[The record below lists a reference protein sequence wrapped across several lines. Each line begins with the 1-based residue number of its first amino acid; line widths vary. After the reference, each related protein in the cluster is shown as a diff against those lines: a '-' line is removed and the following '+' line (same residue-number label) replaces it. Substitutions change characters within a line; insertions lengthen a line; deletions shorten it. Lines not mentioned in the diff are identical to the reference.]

1 MGMGILTIGN
11 SAISAAYT
19 QLQVTGHNIANANTV
34 GYTRQEVKL
43 QSAGASYNGFG
54 FVGRGVDVSTVQR
67 SYNEYLTREVT
78 QTTSQAASDKS
89 RAQELARIDRIFA
102 NSTKGLGAAIDD
114 YSSSWGDVV
123 NRPFDSSARSAVIAR
138 GQTLTQQVASID
150 RQLNQATDD
159 VNARLM
165 QGVQAINPTL
175 ERLAKLNDQL
185 AQMGASNQPPNDLLD
200 QRDQMLMEINKS
212 IRAISYENKDGTVS
226 VFSASGEPLVLG
238 NSASKLGIVRDGF
251 DDTKLAITLTV
262 SGRQLVQSSEI
273 LGGGEISGL
282 LKFRDQDLAQIQARL
297 GQLVGSLASAVN
309 QVQTNGT
316 DLNGNAASALFSI
329 GQPKALPLAQNSG
342 NGQLSIKL
350 ADGAALAPSDYE
362 LSFNGGQFSL
372 MRVDTG
378 STTQFTTLPI
388 QVDGLSIHLS
398 SGTIA
403 DGDQFQLKT
412 ASSFAGGFK
421 QLISQ
426 PSQLA
431 AGMAMTGVSASTN
444 LGSASI
450 DSLSVQSNNPNLKQP
465 VSVTFT
471 SATSFDVAGVGTGNP
486 SAQTYAAGTQISFN
500 GWTAVLNG
508 TPKAGDVL
516 TFTPV
521 TQPSADNRN
530 AQRMLD
536 AFSSGL
542 SNGTTFVGSYA
553 DLVADV
559 GLKARNASDSFS
571 LSENLNLNAQRAQ
584 SEVSG
589 VNLDE
594 EAAKLI
600 QYQQAYQAAAK
611 LIASGQ
617 QIFQSL
623 LDAMG

>member
-1 MGMGILTIGN
+1 MGIGILTIGN
-11 SAISAAYT
+11 SAMSAAYT

-34 GYTRQEVKL
+34 GYTRQEVQL
-43 QSAGASYNGFG
+43 QSAGAGYNGFG

-67 SYNEYLTREVT
+67 SYSEYLTREVT
-78 QTTSQAASDKS
+78 QTISQEASDKS
-89 RAQELARIDRIFA
+89 RAQELARIDRLFA
-102 NSTKGLGAAIDD
+102 NSAKGLGSAIDD

-123 NRPFDSSARSAVIAR
+123 NRPFDSSARSAAIAR

-150 RQLNQATDD
+150 LQLNQATDD
-159 VNARLM
+159 VNARLV

-185 AQMGASNQPPNDLLD
+185 ALMGASNQPPNDLLD
-200 QRDQMLMEINKS
+200 QRDQMLMDINKGL
-212 IRAISYENKDGTVS
+212 RAISYENKDGTVS
-226 VFSASGEPLVLG
+226 VFTASGEPLVLG
-238 NSASKLGIVRDGF
+238 KIASKFDLVRDDF
-251 DDTKLAITLTV
+251 DDTKLAVTLTA
-262 SGRQLVQSSEI
+262 SGKQLVQSADS
-273 LGGGEISGL
+273 LGGGEIAGL
-282 LKFRDQDLAQIQARL
+282 LKFRDQDLSQTKARL

-309 QVQTNGT
+309 QVQTSGT
-316 DLNGNAASALFSI
+316 DLNGHAAPTLFSL
-329 GQPKALPLAQNSG
+329 GQPQALPSSKNTGSG
-342 NGQLSIKL
+342 QVSVTLT
-350 ADGAALAPSDYE
+350 DGTALRPSDYE
-362 LSFNGGQFSL
+362 LSLSGGQFSL
-372 MRVDTG
+372 KRTDTG
-378 STTQFTTLPI
+378 TTTQFSTLPI
-388 QVDGLSIHLS
+388 QIDGLTIQLS

-403 DGDQFQLKT
+403 NGDQFQLKT
-412 ASSFAGGFK
+412 ASSFVKGFK
-421 QLISQ
+421 QLVSQ

-431 AGMAMTGVSASTN
+431 AGMAVTGVPALTN

-450 DSLSVQSNNPNLKQP
+450 DSLSVQGNDPNLLEP

-471 SATSFDVAGVGTGNP
+471 SPTSFDVTGIGTGNP
-486 SAQTYAAGTQISFN
+486 SAQTYAAGTHISFN

-508 TPKAGDVL
+508 TPKAGDIL
-516 TFTPV
+516 TFSPV

-536 AFSSGL
+536 AFTGMS
-542 SNGTTFVGSYA
+542 SNGTTLVGSYA

-559 GLKARNASDSFS
+559 GLRARSANDSLS
-571 LSENLNLNAQRAQ
+571 LSEGLKLNAQRAQ

>member
-1 MGMGILTIGN
+1 MGIGILTIGN
-11 SAISAAYT
+11 SAMSAAYT

-34 GYTRQEVKL
+34 GYSRQEVQL
-43 QSAGASYNGFG
+43 QSAGSGYNGFG
-54 FVGRGVDVSTVQR
+54 FVGRGVDVSTVKR
-67 SYNEYLTREVT
+67 SYSEYLTREVN

-89 RAQELARIDRIFA
+89 RAQELARIDRLFA
-102 NSTKGLGAAIDD
+102 NSAKGLGAAIDD

-150 RQLNQATDD
+150 QQLNQATDD
-159 VNARLM
+159 VNARLV

-185 AQMGASNQPPNDLLD
+185 ALMGASNQPPNDLLD
-200 QRDQMLMEINKS
+200 QRDQMLMAINKS
-212 IRAISYENKDGTVS
+212 LRSISYENKDGTVS
-226 VFSASGEPLVLG
+226 VFTASGEPLVLG
-238 NSASKLGIVRDGF
+238 KVASKFGLVRDDF
-251 DDTKLAITLTV
+251 DNTKLAVTLTV
-262 SGRQLVQSSEI
+262 NGKQLMQSADS

-282 LKFRDQDLAQIQARL
+282 LKFRDQDLSQTQARL

-309 QVQTNGT
+309 RIQTTGS
-316 DLNGNAASALFSI
+316 DINGNAAPALFSL
-329 GQPKALPLAQNSG
+329 GQPKALPSAQNTGS
-342 NGQLSIKL
+342 GQLSVAL
-350 ADGAALAPSDYE
+350 TDGAALVPTDYE
-362 LSFNGGQFSL
+362 LSFNGSQFSL
-372 MRVDTG
+372 KRLDTG
-378 STTQFTTLPI
+378 IATQFATLPI
-388 QVDGLSIHLS
+388 QIDGLAIQLS
-398 SGTIA
+398 SGSIA
-403 DGDQFQLKT
+403 NGDQFQLKT
-412 ASSFAGGFK
+412 ASAFTKGFK

-431 AGMAMTGVSASTN
+431 AGMAITGVAASTN

-450 DSLSVQSNNPNLKQP
+450 DSLSVQTNSANLLQP

-471 SATSFDVAGVGTGNP
+471 SPTSFDVIGVGTGNP
-486 SAQTYAAGTQISFN
+486 SAQTYAAGTSLSFN

-536 AFSSGL
+536 AFASVS
-542 SNGTTFVGSYA
+542 SNGTTFVSSYA
-553 DLVADV
+553 DLVAGV
-559 GLKARNASDSFS
+559 GLRARSANDSLS
-571 LSENLNLNAQRAQ
+571 LSESLNINAQRAQ
-584 SEVSG
+584 SEISG

>member
-1 MGMGILTIGN
+1 MGIGILTIGN
-11 SAISAAYT
+11 SAMSAAYT

-34 GYTRQEVKL
+34 GYSRQEVQL
-43 QSAGASYNGFG
+43 QSAGSGYNGFG
-54 FVGRGVDVSTVQR
+54 FVGRGVDVSTVKR
-67 SYNEYLTREVT
+67 SYSEYLTREVN

-89 RAQELARIDRIFA
+89 RAQELARIDRLFA
-102 NSTKGLGAAIDD
+102 NSAKGLGAAIDD

-150 RQLNQATDD
+150 QQLNQATDD
-159 VNARLM
+159 VNARLV

-185 AQMGASNQPPNDLLD
+185 ALMGASNQPPNDLLD
-200 QRDQMLMEINKS
+200 QRDQMLMAINKS
-212 IRAISYENKDGTVS
+212 LRSISYENKDGTVS
-226 VFSASGEPLVLG
+226 VFTASGEPLVLG
-238 NSASKLGIVRDGF
+238 KVASKFGLVRDDF
-251 DDTKLAITLTV
+251 DNTKLAVTLTV
-262 SGRQLVQSSEI
+262 NGKQLMQSADS

-282 LKFRDQDLAQIQARL
+282 LKFRDQDLSQTQARL

-309 QVQTNGT
+309 RIQTTGS
-316 DLNGNAASALFSI
+316 DINGNAAPALFSL
-329 GQPKALPLAQNSG
+329 GQPKALPSAQNSG
-342 NGQLSIKL
+342 SGQLSVALI
-350 ADGAALAPSDYE
+350 DGTALVPTDYE
-362 LSFNGGQFSL
+362 LSFNSSQFSL
-372 MRVDTG
+372 KRLDTG
-378 STTQFTTLPI
+378 IATQFATLPI
-388 QVDGLSIHLS
+388 QIDGLEIQLS
-398 SGTIA
+398 SGSIA
-403 DGDQFQLKT
+403 NGDQFQLKT
-412 ASSFAGGFK
+412 ASAFTKGFK

-431 AGMAMTGVSASTN
+431 AGMAITGVAASTN

-450 DSLSVQSNNPNLKQP
+450 DSLSVQTNSANLLQP

-471 SATSFDVAGVGTGNP
+471 SPTSFDVIGVGTGNP
-486 SAQTYAAGTQISFN
+486 SAQTYAAGTSLSFN

-536 AFSSGL
+536 AFASVS
-542 SNGTTFVGSYA
+542 SNGTTFVSSYA

-559 GLKARNASDSFS
+559 GLRARSANDSLS
-571 LSENLNLNAQRAQ
+571 LSESLNINAQRAQ
-584 SEVSG
+584 SEISG